1 MAVKA
6 DAVSSSSRGGSS
18 DLLQVPLLAETLT
31 CLDSGERMTLLD
43 LGPPRSATVEY
54 LSGYRCRLGIADALL
69 ELADADAGG
78 VLAGPG
84 AGAHLHRA
92 LPGRS
97 FADSEL
103 ILCWGLP
110 DYLSHGGIRALGQH
124 LASLAVPGT
133 ALHMLIAYGAAAIP
147 SRPRAYSLAAGGV
160 RSDRPPADDPGVR
173 PPRHSS
179 GELQRLLPDWH
190 LDRSVLLSN
199 GMQEYRFRC

>member
-6 DAVSSSSRGGSS
+6 DTVSSSSRAGS
-18 DLLQVPLLAETLT
+18 DLLQVPLLAETLR
-31 CLDSGERMTLLD
+31 CLDSDQRITLLD
-43 LGPPRSATVEY
+43 LGPPRSATVAY
-54 LSGYRCRLGIADALL
+54 LGGYRCRLGIAGALL
-69 ELADADAGG
+69 ELADADADG
-78 VLAGPG
+78 VLQG
-84 AGAHLHRA
+84 AGADEYLGRA
-92 LPGRS
+92 LPARS
-97 FADSEL
+97 FAASEL

-133 ALHMLIAYGAAAIP
+133 ALHMVIAYGAAAIP
-147 SRPRAYSLAAGGV
+147 SRPQAYSLAAGGV

-179 GELQRLLPDWH
+179 GELQRLLPDWR

-199 GMQEYRFRC
+199 GMQEYRFRF

>member
-6 DAVSSSSRGGSS
+6 DAVSSSSRAGGE
-18 DLLQVPLLAETLT
+18 LLQVPLLAESLT
-31 CLDSGERMTLLD
+31 RLGSDERMTLLD
-43 LGPPRSATVEY
+43 LGPPRSATVAY

-69 ELADADAGG
+69 ELADADD
-78 VLAGPG
+78 LLKG
-84 AGAHLHRA
+84 AGADEYLQRA
-92 LPGRS
+92 LPARS

-103 ILCWGLP
+103 ILCWGLA

-133 ALHMLIAYGAAAIP
+133 VLHMLIAYGAAVIP
-147 SRPRAYSLAAGGV
+147 SRPRAYSLAADGLRG
-160 RSDRPPADDPGVR
+160 DRQPADDAGVR